1 MFNEKIYVS
10 MIFVVCVAR
19 VTNFISSCADQLS
32 FPLPCLRCFVNIVA
46 THFKLTYAWVI
57 IVWFLTKHL
66 IFVWIEIPTWPPQQN
81 RFNIGSYG
89 ENILKLFWPDTSK
102 LFDSKID
109 CNVPWMVLYQMS
121 DFVYIWNSGQKF
133 HTGSHGKRNKY
144 FFIRNYCLCWSEMQD
159 GHHCMKKLTGP
170 YEKNIS

>member
-121 DFVYIWNSGQKF
+121 DFVYIWNSGQNS
-133 HTGSHGKRNKY
+133 TQDPMGKGINI
-144 FFIRNYCLCWSEMQD
+144 FLSEIIVYVVQKCKMA
-159 GHHCMKKLTGP
+159 TTAW
-170 YEKNIS
+170 KN